1 MSISFRRAS
10 AVVPV
15 LLCLAVATSASARP
29 DRPKVTRA
37 SGAARPIGPASSD
50 ARATTILGSAW
61 TADNAP
67 IGHARLRLRN
77 VITGRIEAVTV
88 ADDLGQFT
96 FPSAEPGSYLVEL
109 VNETDRVQVAG
120 HVFTIAQGET
130 VATFVRLTTKVPWFT
145 TFFTNSV
152 AAISSTAASEGI
164 TALAPVARP
173 VSAKQ

>member
-1 MSISFRRAS
+1 MSIRFRRAS

-29 DRPKVTRA
+29 DRPNTPRA
-37 SGAARPIGPASSD
+37 SGARSIGSTATG

-67 IGHARLRLRN
+67 ISHARLRLRN
-77 VITGRIEAVTV
+77 VITGRIEAVTL

-96 FPSAEPGSYLVEL
+96 FANAEPGSYLVEL
-109 VNETDRVQVAG
+109 VNEADRIQVVG

-130 VATFVRLTTKVPWFT
+130 VATFVRLSTRVPWFT
-145 TFFTNSV
+145 AFFANTM
-152 AAISSTAASEGI
+152 AAVSSTAAGEGI
-164 TALAPVARP
+164 AAIAPLARP